1 MIEKLIRK
9 EVKNLLIYE
18 PGKPLEEV
26 KRELGLKEVIKLA
39 SNENALGP
47 SPLAVQALQDALNN
61 IHLYPEGGGYY
72 LRRKLARKYGLDIS
86 EILLGNGSDE
96 IIRMIVETF
105 LNPGEEIITGD
116 PAFVIY
122 KIACEAMG
130 GECICVPLKNFTFD
144 LEAMLEK
151 ITDKT
156 KLIFI
161 ANPNNPTG
169 TMVEE
174 KEVEEFLRRVPPGIL
189 VVFDEA
195 YYEYIERED
204 YPDNL
209 KRIQRGEPVIVLRTF
224 SKIYGLAGLRIG
236 YCMASGEVVSAL
248 NRVRQPFNTNSL
260 AQTAAFFALDDEEH
274 IRKSRE
280 MVKEG
285 KKYLYGEFER
295 MGWAF
300 VPSEANFILLNVGKK
315 GRSVFQELLRK
326 GVIVRAMDGY
336 GLPDWIRVTV
346 GTPQEN
352 EKLMQALISC
362 V

>member
-1 MIEKLIRK
+1 MIEELVRK
-9 EVKNLLIYE
+9 EVRNLLIYE

-26 KRELGLKEVIKLA
+26 KRELGLEEVIKLA

-47 SPLAVQALQDALNN
+47 SPLAVKALENSLAN

-72 LRRKLARKYGLDIS
+72 LRKKLARKYGLNIS

-122 KIACEAMG
+122 KIACKAMG
-130 GECICVPLKNFTFD
+130 GECISVPLKDFTFD
-144 LEAMLEK
+144 LETMLER
-151 ITDKT
+151 ITA

-169 TMVEE
+169 TMVTE
-174 KEVEEFLRRVPPGIL
+174 KEVSEFLRRVPPRIL

-204 YPDNL
+204 YPDNVR
-209 KRIQRGEPVIVLRTF
+209 RIQKGAPVIVLRTF

-236 YCMASGEVVSAL
+236 YCMAGKEVVSAL

-260 AQTAAFFALDDEEH
+260 AQIAALFALDDEEH

-285 KKYLYGEFER
+285 KEYLYSEFKK
-295 MGWAF
+295 MGWEF
-300 VPSEANFILLNVGKK
+300 VPSEANFIL
-315 GRSVFQELLRK
+315 F
-326 GVIVRAMDGY
+326 
-336 GLPDWIRVTV
+336 W
-346 GTPQEN
+346 
-352 EKLMQALISC
+352 
-362 V
+362 